1 MTSGVSGP
9 GSKSYKFAIISTVA
23 AAPTYNGGLELE
35 KTLLRKVGE
44 AVARFKMIRN
54 GDRVAV
60 ALSGGKD
67 SVTMLEALLLLKER
81 APIDF
86 TVCAFTVE
94 QGKFLRPIQPF
105 GEYLK
110 ARGVDWTYHTD
121 NPSIRLIDEQPD
133 HGCDLCSRYRR
144 RAVYQIVRGLGANV
158 IAFGHTADDFCE
170 SFLRNALFTGR
181 ISALPPITY
190 SRQRDFRLIRPLV
203 YVTED
208 LTTRFAESLGA
219 PVIPCGCSQRTGTV
233 RRTLRDMFGE
243 LEKEHPHLK
252 ETLLSAMGNI
262 QTGRLLDPRFLDLDG
277 ETETAEAEAASPFAI
292 VD

>member
-1 MTSGVSGP
+1 MD
-9 GSKSYKFAIISTVA
+9 
-23 AAPTYNGGLELE
+23 LE

-44 AVARFKMIRN
+44 AVARFKLIRD

-67 SVTMLEALLLLKER
+67 SLTMLEVLLRLQQR
-81 APIDF
+81 APVDF

-94 QGKFLRPIQPF
+94 QGKFLRPFEPL

-110 ARGVDWTYHTD
+110 ARGVDWSYHRD
-121 NPSIRLIDEQPD
+121 NPSLRLLDEQPE

-181 ISALPPITY
+181 ISALPPVTW
-190 SRQRDFRLIRPLV
+190 SREKDFRLIRPLV

-208 LTTRFAESLGA
+208 LTAQFAESLDA

-233 RRTLRDMFGE
+233 RRTLRDLFGT
-243 LEKEHPHLK
+243 LERDYPHLK

-262 QTGRLLDPRFLDLDG
+262 ETGRLLDPRFLDLEGGRVG
-277 ETETAEAEAASPFAI
+277 EEQPNPLVVLS
-292 VD
+292 D